1 MGRSSNVSSSIDSN
15 SVLLISKGSSWP
27 YGCIPTSIIA
37 SVSDE
42 VFNKGGG
49 PAGGRGCCTSSTG
62 LGTSRTTTSPKTSRE
77 LFEAGETQFDTF
89 LSASQQVC
97 AAAAV
102 AHPTVYSGDPRLGQQ
117 CVAGRPLC
125 LFGARLSS
133 CSSTGAG
140 DFVVGST
147 DCATSVGTTLS

>member
-15 SVLLISKGSSWP
+15 SVLLISRGSSWP

-77 LFEAGETQFDTF
+77 LFEAEKPSLTRFCRHLNKCAQLQPSHIQLCILVIPD
-89 LSASQQVC
+89 LASSASRV
-97 AAAAV
+97 V
-102 AHPTVYSGDPRLGQQ
+102 
-117 CVAGRPLC
+117 
-125 LFGARLSS
+125 LSVS
-133 CSSTGAG
+133 LER
-140 DFVVGST
+140 DFHHALPPEHV
-147 DCATSVGTTLS
+147 TSLSVLLIVPPP